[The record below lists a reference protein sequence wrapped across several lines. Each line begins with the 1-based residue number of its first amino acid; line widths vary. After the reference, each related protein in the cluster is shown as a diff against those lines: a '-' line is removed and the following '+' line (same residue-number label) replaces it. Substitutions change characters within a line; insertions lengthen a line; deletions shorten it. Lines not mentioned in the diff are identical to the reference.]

1 MMRERWTAVHGVQSV
16 AVRQAEAEAAPA
28 PRSRMVGWV
37 RAVASNEW
45 AMAAAIFVF
54 TRAVAL
60 VPAYV
65 GVTRLIA
72 AEPQRN
78 KGWFAELALMW
89 DAAWYARI
97 VQDGYAFAPGSPD
110 AVKVAFA
117 PLYPFLVRLLSDLL
131 GWLAPGWDWGDPT
144 YGRMIVAGLAISN
157 VSFFVALALLIRLL
171 APRLGRAGAGV
182 VALALASLPTA
193 FFFSAMY
200 TEGLFLLLLV
210 STFLIARSDWKHKW
224 LAASMLASLAA
235 LVRFVG
241 VLLLVVLAVEY
252 LSQVRWQWRR
262 VRADV
267 LCVALVL
274 LGVGLYGWYMWSRF
288 GSPLAPVDSQLHGWD
303 RQASFFLDTYW
314 QSAVQ
319 LWQSVAGAVPPDRD
333 PVLHYGM
340 GDRLYL
346 FLDLGMPAALLAGGL
361 LARRRLKASEWA
373 WLVLGIVY
381 PLSAGFTFSMA
392 RYVLPLWPGLVWLGT
407 LEGKKRWVAVVWL
420 AASLAL
426 LARCSYIYASAHW
439 IG

>member
-1 MMRERWTAVHGVQSV
+1 
-16 AVRQAEAEAAPA
+16 
-28 PRSRMVGWV
+28 
-37 RAVASNEW
+37 
-45 AMAAAIFVF
+45 MAATIFVV

-60 VPAYV
+60 ASAYM

-72 AEPQRN
+72 VEPQRN

-97 VQDGYAFAPGSPD
+97 AQDGYFFAPGSPD

-117 PLYPFLVRLLSDLL
+117 PLYPFMVRLLSDLL
-131 GWLAPGWDWGDPT
+131 GWLAPGWDWGNPT

-157 VSFFVALALLIRLL
+157 LSFFVGLALLIRLL
-171 APRLGRAGAGV
+171 APRLGRTGAGV

-210 STFLIARSDWKHKW
+210 STFLIARSHWKHKW
-224 LAASMLASLAA
+224 LVASTVASLAA

-241 VLLLVVLAVEY
+241 VLLLVVLAIEY
-252 LSQVRWQWRR
+252 MSQIRWQWRR

-267 LCVALVL
+267 LCVVLVL
-274 LGVGLYGWYMWSRF
+274 LGVGIYGLYLWWRF